1 MMRFIFYLFSCELR
15 NQDMTNG
22 KNLVARNQPSHKRIR
37 GTLELQRYNQ
47 TSCSIIDNMKQRVN
61 EKNNGLSMFFLN

>member
-1 MMRFIFYLFSCELR
+1 
-15 NQDMTNG
+15 MTNG